1 MVARFDIYLLNLD
14 SVVGKDAK
22 NTRPCVVVSPDE
34 MNRNLNSVIVAPVS
48 SASAKYPTRIPVSIL
63 NSERLIVLDQLRT
76 VDKHRL
82 VKRIGEVEKS
92 GQTAIMDRLQEM
104 FAE

>member
-14 SVVGKDAK
+14 PAVGREAK

-34 MNRNLNSVIVAPVS
+34 LNRNLSSIIVAPI
-48 SASAKYPTRIPVSIL
+48 SASTGDYPTRIPVSVL
-63 NSERLIVLDQLRT
+63 NTERFIILDQLRT
-76 VDKHRL
+76 VDKDRL
-82 VKRIGEVEKS
+82 AKKIGEIDKASQKQIV
-92 GQTAIMDRLQEM
+92 DRLQEL